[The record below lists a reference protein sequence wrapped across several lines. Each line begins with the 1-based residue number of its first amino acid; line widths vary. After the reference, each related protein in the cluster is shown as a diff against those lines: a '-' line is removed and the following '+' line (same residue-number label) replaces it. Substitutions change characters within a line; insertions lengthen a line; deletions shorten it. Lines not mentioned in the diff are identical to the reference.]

1 MANIGLNR
9 AQSVYHNGHRN
20 LAPRCGWWEPFSNR
34 ASLVNRFHHQVPP
47 PSWFSPRSVIP
58 PQHLVRSIGAARS
71 TTGSD
76 DVLPN
81 GYLRSRLSL
90 RPLGNPLSSIK
101 YCRCALQRVHVASV
115 GDAQRNGS
123 PERQMLWR
131 ITVSLRANATRA
143 LPEPDRRAIAS
154 AHSLSLE
161 PRLTRVRMTTA
172 ASYISVRASASPHL
186 DILPLRSISP
196 G

>member
-1 MANIGLNR
+1 MASGHANR
-9 AQSVYHNGHRN
+9 ANRPNTWLHRPAMRREVL
-20 LAPRCGWWEPFSNR
+20 LANQEPFSNR
-34 ASLVNRFHHQVPP
+34 ASLVNRFHPQVPP
-47 PSWFSPRSVIP
+47 PGSWFSPRSVIP

-81 GYLRSRLSL
+81 GYPRSRLSL
-90 RPLGNPLSSIK
+90 RPLGNPLSPIK
-101 YCRCALQRVHVASV
+101 YCRCALQRVHVSSV

-154 AHSLSLE
+154 AHSLSSRTSLDARE
-161 PRLTRVRMTTA
+161 DDDRRFVHQRSRQRVA
-172 ASYISVRASASPHL
+172 AS
-186 DILPLRSISP
+186 
-196 G
+196 